1 MKHYDF
7 KKAKE
12 LIAKNIT
19 DLESA
24 SLGMYEDWCWTAET
38 IWNNGEYTEK
48 FLQAIEND
56 NCHIAGINGSSW
68 ATPTLE
74 LIFKNGDEKMIECH
88 DNGESTDKPSYFQ
101 LGVLSQPIQDNI
113 VPLSKD

>member
-24 SLGMYEDWCWTAET
+24 SLGMHEDWGWTSET
-38 IWNNGEYTEK
+38 IWRDGKYTESFDK
-48 FLQAIEND
+48 GADEIDFE
-56 NCHIAGINGSSW
+56 IAGINGSSW

-74 LIFKNGDEKMIECH
+74 LIFKNGEPFVR
-88 DNGESTDKPSYFQ
+88 STYLMYTDRAALLPQVKAFIDIVKEYNSK
-101 LGVLSQPIQDNI
+101 GV
-113 VPLSKD
+113 

>member
-7 KKAKE
+7 NKAKE
-12 LIAKNIT
+12 LIAKNIA

-24 SLGMYEDWCWTAET
+24 SLGMHEDWGWTSET
-38 IWNNGEYTEK
+38 IWKNGKYTPE
-48 FLQAIEND
+48 FLQSIED
-56 NCHIAGINGSSW
+56 GDCHIAGINGSSW

-88 DNGESTDKPSYFQ
+88 NNGESNARPDYFK

>member
-7 KKAKE
+7 NKAKE
-12 LIAKNIT
+12 LIAKNIA

-24 SLGMYEDWCWTAET
+24 SLGMHEDWGWTSET
-38 IWNNGEYTEK
+38 IWKNGKYTPE
-48 FLQAIEND
+48 FLQSIED
-56 NCHIAGINGSSW
+56 GDCYIAGINGSSW

-88 DNGESTDKPSYFQ
+88 NNGESNAGPGYFQ
-101 LGVLSQPIQDNI
+101 LGVLSQPIQYNI

>member
-7 KKAKE
+7 NKAKE
-12 LIAKNIT
+12 LIAKNIAY
-19 DLESA
+19 LESA
-24 SLGMYEDWCWTAET
+24 SLGMHEDWGWTSET
-38 IWNNGEYTEK
+38 IWRDGKYTESFDK
-48 FLQAIEND
+48 GADEIDFE
-56 NCHIAGINGSSW
+56 IAGINGSSW

-88 DNGESTDKPSYFQ
+88 DNGKSDDKPSYFQ

-113 VPLSKD
+113 IPLSKD